1 MFYNIIVTKSPLGLA
16 VMIIA
21 GAPYMDDILFS
32 MAVDITKKGHYQV
45 LHMVSRNTPQQKRIH
60 NKGPKFTWI
69 PGN

>member
-1 MFYNIIVTKSPLGLA
+1 MCSIILLLENLLLGLT

-21 GAPYMDDILFS
+21 RAPYMDDIFS

-45 LHMVSRNTPQQKRIH
+45 LHMVSRKTPQQKRIH